1 MTSDVDPYQMLLDGW
16 SASRVIDDP
25 LATGD
30 GVRLA
35 VIDTGIQ
42 RSLIAQRW
50 PMAKPIPGVVFEAGS
65 ALPNDDDGQHSAPH
79 GTTVADIVLRLAP
92 QVQLYSA
99 DVFGKRGESDLDRLI
114 AAMRHSLDVWNV
126 QIIQLSVGIAEHQ
139 LTQPAKRLQLQ
150 RLIEEAYYRDVL
162 VVAATHNEHPH
173 QRSYPS
179 SFGPLLYAVDKSLFA
194 SPNEMKYLLNEP
206 AEFVAHS
213 RGYLGPFAREPATSW
228 AAPHLSGF
236 VARLLSRWPKL
247 KPFEVKSILYWMS
260 QPQKESPVGS

>member
-1 MTSDVDPYQMLLDGW
+1 LSIDDPYQMLLDGW
-16 SASRVIDDP
+16 SASRVLNDP
-25 LATGD
+25 SATGE
-30 GVRLA
+30 GVKVA
-35 VIDTGIQ
+35 IIDTGIH
-42 RSLIAQRW
+42 RSIITQRW
-50 PMAKPIPGVVFEAGS
+50 PDAKLIPGVVFEAGS
-65 ALPNDDDGQHSAPH
+65 SQPIEDDGLHSAPH

-92 QVQLYSA
+92 QARLYSA

-114 AAMRHSLDVWNV
+114 AAIRYSLDVWQV

-139 LTQPAKRLQLQ
+139 LIQTAKRLQLQ
-150 RLIEEAYYRDVL
+150 RLIEEAYFKDVL
-162 VVAATHNEHPH
+162 VVSATHNDHPL

-179 SFGPLLYAVDKSLFA
+179 SFGPLLYAVDKSLFTD
-194 SPNEMKYLLNEP
+194 PTELKYLLNEP

-260 QPQKESPVGS
+260 RPDSIKPSD

>member
-1 MTSDVDPYQMLLDGW
+1 MTSDVDPYQMLLEGW
-16 SASRVIDDP
+16 SASRVLDDP

-30 GVRLA
+30 GVKVA

-42 RSLIAQRW
+42 RSLITQRW
-50 PMAKPIPGVVFEAGS
+50 PDAKPIPGVVFESGS
-65 ALPNDDDGQHSAPH
+65 VLPNEDDGRHSAPH
-79 GTTVADIVLRLAP
+79 GTTVADIMLRIAP

-114 AAMRHSLDVWNV
+114 AAMRHSLDVWKV
-126 QIIQLSVGIAEHQ
+126 QVIQLSVGIAEHQ
-139 LTQPAKRLQLQ
+139 LTQPVKRLQLQ
-150 RLIEEAYYRDVL
+150 RLIEEAYFRDVL

-179 SFGPLLYAVDKSLFA
+179 SFGPLLFSVDKSLFA
-194 SPNEMKYLLNEP
+194 SPNELKYLLNEP

-213 RGYLGPFAREPATSW
+213 RGYLGLFAREPATSW

-247 KPFEVKSILYWMS
+247 KPFEVKSMLYWMS
-260 QPQKESPVGS
+260 QPHTETPDGC